1 MVWIGKY
8 VDEKVSRLAS
18 ERMDDIPQLEE
29 ENVKKIIHNV
39 LNELYYSKDKK

>member
-8 VDEKVSRLAS
+8 VDEKVSRLAP

-29 ENVKKIIHNV
+29 ENVKK
-39 LNELYYSKDKK
+39 